1 MSVQGGGSR
10 TALVTISATRTFD
23 MTVPT
28 AVTPRPTDRTVT
40 LAVPKRIFPPS
51 PVRPGTASFVVT
63 FLVALGVSGWAFYL
77 QGGTSGTLAWITTV
91 LWTLPCGSSLLGV
104 AGGLRTV
111 RRLRRTRREPPPPAV
126 RDVFLLVVVPTIG
139 RFATLPALERAVLSY
154 VRCLPV
160 HFPLMRVDIV
170 VEQGCEA
177 LARVAALAG
186 PQVRIVVV
194 PRGYRTLRR
203 TRFKARANHYAHELR
218 IREGEAR
225 DDVWVLHMDDDT
237 GVDVDTGAA
246 MARFVH
252 AQRHRGAEAAH
263 LAQGVLT
270 YPREHGARR
279 LLWLADAVRPSGDLS
294 VFALTTGTGTPR
306 AGVHGE
312 LLLVR
317 ASVEAGIG
325 WDFGPRAIVEDA
337 QFALLFAGR
346 HPGRSDWFAGRSL
359 GAAPASVTDLVRQRE
374 RWAWGLL
381 ELSVNR
387 SVPLRHRLLLLHN
400 MLIWACGPL
409 QHVAVL
415 LAAGAL
421 LGDLDTLP
429 VTAALLPVWAMNIAY
444 QVWTYW
450 EGLKVNT
457 RASADGRRRWWE
469 RFAVVTLMPLFSLWE
484 AAGVLC
490 GVVRFVRHGET
501 TFTVIAKPL

>member
-1 MSVQGGGSR
+1 
-10 TALVTISATRTFD
+10 
-23 MTVPT
+23 
-28 AVTPRPTDRTVT
+28 
-40 LAVPKRIFPPS
+40 
-51 PVRPGTASFVVT
+51 
-63 FLVALGVSGWAFYL
+63 
-77 QGGTSGTLAWITTV
+77 
-91 LWTLPCGSSLLGV
+91 
-104 AGGLRTV
+104 
-111 RRLRRTRREPPPPAV
+111 
-126 RDVFLLVVVPTIG
+126 
-139 RFATLPALERAVLSY
+139 
-154 VRCLPV
+154 
-160 HFPLMRVDIV
+160 MRVDIV

-177 LARVAALAG
+177 LAQIAALAG

-194 PRGYRTLRR
+194 PRGYRTPGR

-225 DDVWVLHMDDDT
+225 DDAWVLHMDDDT

-279 LLWLADAVRPSGDLS
+279 LLWLADAVRPGCDLS

-337 QFALLFAGR
+337 QFALVFAGR

-387 SVPLRHRLLLLHN
+387 SVPMRHRLLLLHN
-400 MLIWACGPL
+400 MVIWACGPL
-409 QHVAVL
+409 QHVAVV

-429 VTAALLPVWAMNIAY
+429 VTAVLLPVWAMNIAY

-450 EGLKVNT
+450 EGLKLNT

-469 RFAVVTLMPLFSLWE
+469 RIAVVALMPLFSLWE